1 MKVFIKIKYYNIKK
15 FNAFG
20 IKELINKLLINMPHY
35 DIETNGLYEPLRVNK
50 KDDWM
55 IDFTEAVKKMKERE
69 EYDRVWELIK
79 KKNNW

>member
-1 MKVFIKIKYYNIKK
+1 
-15 FNAFG
+15 
-20 IKELINKLLINMPHY
+20 MPHY

-50 KDDWM
+50 KDSWM
-55 IDFTEAVKKMKERE
+55 IDFTKAVKKMKERE

>member
-1 MKVFIKIKYYNIKK
+1 
-15 FNAFG
+15 
-20 IKELINKLLINMPHY
+20 MPRY

-50 KDDWM
+50 KDSWM